1 MTWWVSRRRPSWAAA
16 VSPPPLP
23 PPPPPPHSPLPP
35 AASSHSLY
43 SPSRPKDIL
52 VSPCRVTFGLRA
64 QPNLPA
70 RRTPWATLFDQP
82 RQRAARVPG
91 AACRHDDRTLAQPP
105 RPNADSY
112 PSVLRYPLPSLPRRA
127 FALSVLVARERVFR
141 YPRVPLFDRSTI
153 LASFDFSRAFF
164 FTCFLCATS
173 ILLFDFVLSRYNQM
187 PILNFRNSRYPLYS
201 LPLQPSLLS
210 LFFSFF
216 EFISS

>member
-1 MTWWVSRRRPSWAAA
+1 MRGSRKRERMEGVGLRRRRVLLTWWVSRRRPSWAVA
-16 VSPPPLP
+16 VSPPPLPPLP
-23 PPPPPPHSPLPP
+23 PPPPPPPLPPVRSPLPP

-91 AACRHDDRTLAQPP
+91 AACRHGDRTLAQPP

-112 PSVLRYPLPSLPRRA
+112 PSALRYPLPSLPRLA
-127 FALSVLVARERVFR
+127 FALPVLSSPEKE
-141 YPRVPLFDRSTI
+141 
-153 LASFDFSRAFF
+153 SFDILVRAS
-164 FTCFLCATS
+164 LRQ
-173 ILLFDFVLSRYNQM
+173 IDGPRPLSA
-187 PILNFRNSRYPLYS
+187 LS
-201 LPLQPSLLS
+201 S
-210 LFFSFF
+210 LFLSPASASPCRLFPSFLVP
-216 EFISS
+216 SSNR